1 MTLFVVRIPKWGLR
15 TSLVYNTLILNIIQ
29 KYHVRTPR
37 RMINSGAHV
46 VHKKHPFRGQSAEK
60 QLVVHKMVLIRGQ
73 ADETGKSTSIRN
85 NFIT

>member
-1 MTLFVVRIPKWGLR
+1 MTD
-15 TSLVYNTLILNIIQ
+15 
-29 KYHVRTPR
+29 
-37 RMINSGAHV
+37 SGAHV